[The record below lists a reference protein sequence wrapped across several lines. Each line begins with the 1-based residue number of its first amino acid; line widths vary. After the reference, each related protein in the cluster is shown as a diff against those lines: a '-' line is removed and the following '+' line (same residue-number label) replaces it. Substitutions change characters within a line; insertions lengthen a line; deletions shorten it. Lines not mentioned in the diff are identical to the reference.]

1 MKYSKKYEL
10 TASNIISSLILV
22 QVILTETFLW
32 PFILL
37 FFVSVSK
44 NCYLKHTC
52 VINNVENVIC
62 MDFTL
67 CR

>member
-1 MKYSKKYEL
+1 MKCSKKYVL

-32 PFILL
+32 AFILL
-37 FFVSVSK
+37 FCVSVSK
-44 NCYLKHTC
+44 NCYLEHTC
-52 VINNVENVIC
+52 IINNVENVVY
-62 MDFTL
+62 MGFTL